1 MNYTKTLTPF
11 QLTTLVL
18 LRVLMGWHILYEGIA
33 KLLIPNW
40 TSASFLNESQWI
52 LSGFSN
58 WVISNDGV
66 LQVVDF
72 MNTWGLIAIGLGLML
87 GLFTRLSAFAGAALL
102 FIYYLNNPPL
112 MGLEYSLPSEGN
124 YLIVSKT
131 LIEAIALLALAGF
144 PTGSVFGLDIF
155 VSRFMKSKKHSFF

>member
-1 MNYTKTLTPF
+1 MKGSKNYTTW
-11 QLTTLVL
+11 QLIVLVS
-18 LRVLMGWHILYEGIA
+18 LRFLIGWHLLFEGVS

-40 TSASFLNESQWI
+40 TSAGFLKESQWI

-58 WVISNDGV
+58 WVLSNDGV

-87 GLFTRLSAFAGAALL
+87 GLFTRLSAFAGAFLL

-131 LIEAIALLALAGF
+131 LIEAIALLVLAGF

-155 VSRFMKSKKHSFF
+155 VSRFMKSKKQKEE

>member
-18 LRVLMGWHILYEGIA
+18 LRVLMGWHLLYEGIA

-58 WVISNDGV
+58 WIISNDGV

-87 GLFTRLSAFAGAALL
+87 GLFTRLSAFAGAFLL

-131 LIEAIALLALAGF
+131 LIEAIALLVLAGF
-144 PTGSVFGLDIF
+144 PSGSVFGLDII
-155 VSRFMKSKKHSFF
+155 VSRFIKSKKQKEE